1 MFSSKLIVCSAVA
14 GILAG
19 ASSSHGQEPVDSF
32 VDALR
37 EGSVDLVFRYRY
49 EFVDQSGFD
58 SDANSS
64 LLRTR
69 VTYQSASFQD
79 YSFLVEM
86 DDLRALG
93 PDDYNSTRNGRTDR
107 PVVADP
113 EATDLNQARVRYTGF
128 ADTTVTFGRQ
138 RINHT
143 NQRFIGGVGWRQNE
157 QTYDALEVDHT
168 ISDDF
173 RLRYTYV
180 DNVNRI
186 FGPDSGSPAGD
197 LRSSSHFIDASF
209 DLNSSTAIGAY
220 AYSLDF
226 DNAASASSNT
236 LGFRLT
242 GMGTAGDSL
251 SVPFTIEYARQGD
264 NGSNPNSYDVDYYLL
279 EAGLSWT
286 NLTVKLSH
294 EVLEGEGI
302 PGHAFSTPLATLH
315 PFQGWADKFLR
326 TPDEGIEDTYVS
338 VTGRAGGVAFT
349 AIYHDYSAGIGG
361 ASFGDEINLQAGWSF
376 AENYSVLLKL
386 ASYSA
391 DSHATDTDK
400 IWMMLTGAF

>member
-1 MFSSKLIVCSAVA
+1 MFSSKLIVCSALA
-14 GILAG
+14 GVFAG
-19 ASSSHGQEPVDSF
+19 ASSSYGQESSGSF
-32 VDALR
+32 ANALR
-37 EGSVDLVFRYRY
+37 EGTVDLAFRYRY
-49 EFVDQSGFD
+49 EFVDQSGIQ
-58 SDANSS
+58 SDANAS

-69 VTYQSASFQD
+69 LTYQSAPFAD
-79 YSFLVEM
+79 YSFLIEM

-93 PDDYNSTRNGRTDR
+93 TDDYNSTRNGKTNR

-138 RINHT
+138 RINHV

-168 ISDDF
+168 VSDDL
-173 RLRYTYV
+173 RVRYTYV

-186 FGPDSGSPAGD
+186 FGPDDGTPAGD
-197 LRSSSHFIDASF
+197 LRSSSHFIDAAY
-209 DLNSSTAIGAY
+209 DLNASVAIDAY
-220 AYSLDF
+220 AYLLDF
-226 DNAASASSNT
+226 ENAASASSNT
-236 LGFRLT
+236 LGLRLT
-242 GMGTAGDSL
+242 GMGAAGDGV
-251 SVPFTIEYARQGD
+251 SVPYTVEFARQSDSG
-264 NGSNPNSYDVDYYLL
+264 GNPNNFDANYYLL

-294 EVLEGEGI
+294 EVLEGDGI

-315 PFQGWADKFLR
+315 PFQGWADKFLS
-326 TPDEGIEDTYVS
+326 TPASGIEDTYIT
-338 VTGRAGGVAFT
+338 VTGRARDVSFT
-349 AIYHDYSAGIGG
+349 AIYHDYSADTGG
-361 ASFGDEINLQAGWSF
+361 ASYGDEINLQAGWTF

-386 ASYSA
+386 ASYNA

-400 IWMMLTGAF
+400 IWVMLSRVF